1 MPPRTRSIFL
11 KIVRQPEGI
20 RAARTVMAAV
30 ALQLGGRFARLGRGI
45 LRGQGTGFAFAQ
57 TLTTQ
62 VFVLVLNLATGVLT
76 ARLLGPEGRGQLAAL
91 SIWPPFVAALVAS
104 GLSAALVHQIRSAKS
119 EDRGAVLGAAL
130 TVGLLLGGVGAATTF
145 TLMPLVLGERYSD
158 DLVSLAPVAAAV
170 TILCLLILLIRSALT
185 AFGRFS
191 SFNLAA
197 WADPALYCAGLIL
210 ATLWAPLDA
219 TRAVFCLW
227 LATAICFI
235 GVAIYL
241 FSFGQVTL
249 RGATRFFRPLGSFM
263 ARAAG
268 GSILG
273 TMVAHMDRLV
283 LLVLLPAEAFGLYV
297 VAFSLSRMLVVV
309 QTAVSA
315 VALPALAG
323 QSPAA
328 ASALYQRMF
337 RLVLCLLTVAGI
349 AAWALGGFVLSV
361 LYGKDFSAA
370 QPIFMI
376 LVLEAAVACLSQV
389 TAQLY
394 MAMGR
399 PGFTSL
405 AQLVSFVVLC
415 TALLTL
421 VPLLGAPGAALA
433 ILLSSSLRLAMLLVA
448 LPGALQLP
456 RPTLS
461 PIRAE
466 LLGYVR
472 GVARL

>member
-1 MPPRTRSIFL
+1 M
-11 KIVRQPEGI
+11 G
-20 RAARTVMAAV
+20 MAAV
-30 ALQLGGRFARLGRGI
+30 ALQLGGRVARLGQGI

-130 TVGLLLGGVGAATTF
+130 TIGLLLGGVGAATTF
-145 TLMPLVLGERYSD
+145 TLMPLAMGERYSN
-158 DLVSLAPVAAAV
+158 DLVSLAPIAAAV

-227 LATAICFI
+227 LATAVCFCGI
-235 GVAIYL
+235 AIYL

-249 RGATRFFRPLGSFM
+249 RGARRFFRPLGSFM

-405 AQLVSFVVLC
+405 AQLVSFAVLC
-415 TALLTL
+415 TGLLTL

-433 ILLSSSLRLAMLLVA
+433 ILLSSSLRLTMLLFA
-448 LPGALQLP
+448 IPGSLQLP
-456 RPTLS
+456 RPALS

-466 LLGYVR
+466 LSSYVR